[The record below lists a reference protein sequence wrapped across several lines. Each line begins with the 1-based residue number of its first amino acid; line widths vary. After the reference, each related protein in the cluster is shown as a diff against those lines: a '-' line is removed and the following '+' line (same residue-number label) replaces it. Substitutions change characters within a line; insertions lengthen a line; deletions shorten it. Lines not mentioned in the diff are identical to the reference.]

1 MRIDS
6 HHHLWDL
13 AISPRSW
20 LAGEVLTD
28 INRTFSMDDFYKERA
43 SSGIDQ
49 SILVQTIPEY
59 DEMKEFFAVAAEHD
73 SVVGVVAWI
82 DMSSTDCFQHLEKY
96 LDLPGA
102 DRLVGIRDGAQG
114 RADANWLAGDQIVA
128 NARKLAEKEL
138 VFDLLVDPSNLAAG
152 THLVTHC
159 PDTTFVLDHI
169 GKPNIAKGD
178 QGELAAWSHS
188 INELAKSKNV
198 SCKISGMV
206 TEADW
211 KAWEEKDFKRYFEVV
226 LNAFGADRIM
236 YGSDWPVCKLAATYE
251 QVAKLAE
258 HLIQDLSPSEKEKFW
273 ALNAKKA
280 YGI

>member
-13 AISPRSW
+13 AISPRPW
-20 LAGEVLTD
+20 LAGEMLAE
-28 INRTFSMDDFYKERA
+28 ISRTFSMKDFYAERA
-43 SSGIDQ
+43 SAQIDQ
-49 SILVQTIPEY
+49 SILVQTISEY
-59 DEMKEFFAVAAEHD
+59 DEMKEFFAVAAEHE

-82 DMSSTDCFQHLEKY
+82 DMSSTDCFQQLQKY

-102 DRLVGIRDGAQG
+102 EGLVGIRDGAQG
-114 RADANWLAGDQIVA
+114 RADAQWLAGDQIAV
-128 NARKLAEKEL
+128 NARKLAEKDL
-138 VFDLLVDPSNLAAG
+138 AFDLLVDPSNLAAS
-152 THLVTHC
+152 TQLVSRC

-178 QGELAAWSHS
+178 QSELATWSHS
-188 INELAKSKNV
+188 INELAKNKNV

-211 KAWEEKDFKRYFEVV
+211 KAWEEKDFKRYFDVV

-251 QVAKLAE
+251 QVAELAE
-258 HLIQDLSPSEKEKFW
+258 FLIQDLSPSEKEKFW

>member
-13 AISPRSW
+13 AISPRPW
-20 LAGEVLTD
+20 LAGDMLAG
-28 INRTFSMDDFYKERA
+28 ISRTFSMKDFYAERA
-43 SSGIDQ
+43 SAQIDQ
-49 SILVQTIPEY
+49 SILVQTISEY
-59 DEMKEFFAVAAEHD
+59 DEMKEFFAVAAEHE

-82 DMSSTDCFQHLEKY
+82 DMSSTDCFQQLEKY

-114 RADANWLAGDQIVA
+114 RADAQWLAGDQIAV
-128 NARKLAEKEL
+128 NARKLAEKDL
-138 VFDLLVDPSNLAAG
+138 AFDLLVDPSNLAAS
-152 THLVTHC
+152 TQLVSRC

-178 QGELAAWSHS
+178 QSELATWSHS
-188 INELAKSKNV
+188 INELAKNKNV

-211 KAWEEKDFKRYFEVV
+211 KVWEEKDFKRYFDVV

-251 QVAKLAE
+251 QVAELAE
-258 HLIQDLSPSEKEKFW
+258 FLIQDLSPSEKEKFW

-280 YGI
+280 YGM

>member
-13 AISPRSW
+13 AISPRPW
-20 LAGEVLTD
+20 LAGEVLAG
-28 INRTFSMDDFYKERA
+28 ISRTFSMDDFYKERA
-43 SSGIDQ
+43 TAGIDQ
-49 SILVQTIPEY
+49 SILVQTISEY
-59 DEMKEFFAVAAEHD
+59 DEMKEFFAVAAEHE

-114 RADANWLAGDQIVA
+114 RADAQWLAGDQIVA
-128 NARKLAEKEL
+128 NARKLAEKNL
-138 VFDLLVDPSNLAAG
+138 AFDLLVDPTNLAAS
-152 THLVTHC
+152 THLVKNC
-159 PDTTFVLDHI
+159 SDTTFVLDHI

-188 INELAKSKNV
+188 INELAKNKNV
-198 SCKISGMV
+198 YCKVSGMV

-211 KAWEEKDFKRYFEVV
+211 KSWEEKDFNPYFEVV
-226 LNAFGADRIM
+226 LSAFGVDRIM
-236 YGSDWPVCKLAATYE
+236 YGSDWPVCKLAASYE

-258 HLIQDLSPSEKEKFW
+258 YLIQDLSPSEKEKFW

>member
-1 MRIDS
+1 M
-6 HHHLWDL
+6 
-13 AISPRSW
+13 
-20 LAGEVLTD
+20 LAG
-28 INRTFSMDDFYKERA
+28 IKRTFSMKDFYSERA
-43 SSGIDQ
+43 SAQIDQ
-49 SILVQTIPEY
+49 SILVQTISEY
-59 DEMKEFFAVAAEHD
+59 DEMKEFFAVAAEHE

-82 DMSSTDCFQHLEKY
+82 DMSSTDCLQQLEKY

-114 RADANWLAGDQIVA
+114 RADAQWLAGDQIAV
-128 NARKLAEKEL
+128 NARKLAENDL
-138 VFDLLVDPSNLAAG
+138 AFDLLVDPSNLAAS
-152 THLVTHC
+152 TQLVSHC

-188 INELAKSKNV
+188 INELAKNKNV

-211 KAWEEKDFKRYFEVV
+211 KAWEEKDFKRYFDVV

-251 QVAKLAE
+251 QVAQLAE
-258 HLIQDLSPSEKEKFW
+258 YLIQDLSPSEKEKFW

>member
-13 AISPRSW
+13 AISPRDW
-20 LAGEVLTD
+20 LAGEALIG

-43 SSGIDQ
+43 SAQIDQ
-49 SILVQTIPEY
+49 SILVQTIPNYE
-59 DEMKEFFAVAAEHD
+59 EMREFFAVAAGHE
-73 SVVGVVAWI
+73 SVIGVVAWI
-82 DMSSTDCFQHLEKY
+82 DMSDANCFQILEKY
-96 LDLPGA
+96 LAIPGA
-102 DRLVGIRDGAQG
+102 QKLVGIRDGAQG
-114 RADANWLAGDQIVA
+114 RADANWLAGELVVE
-128 NARKLAEKEL
+128 NTKKLAEKKL
-138 VFDLLVDPSNLAAG
+138 AFDLLVDPSNLAAS
-152 THLVTHC
+152 TELVTRC

-178 QGELAAWSHS
+178 QGELTAWSHS
-188 INELAKSKNV
+188 INELAENKNV

-226 LNAFGADRIM
+226 LNAFGTDRIM

-258 HLIQDLSPSEKEKFW
+258 YLIQDLSPSEKEKFW
-273 ALNAKKA
+273 ALNAKKV
-280 YGI
+280 YGL

>member
-13 AISPRSW
+13 AISPRPW
-20 LAGEVLTD
+20 LAGEMLAG
-28 INRTFSMDDFYKERA
+28 ISRTFSMKDFYAERA
-43 SSGIDQ
+43 SAQIDQ
-49 SILVQTIPEY
+49 SILVQTISEY
-59 DEMKEFFAVAAEHD
+59 DEMKEFFAVAAEHE

-82 DMSSTDCFQHLEKY
+82 DMSSTDCFQQLEKY

-102 DRLVGIRDGAQG
+102 ERLVGIRDGAQG
-114 RADANWLAGDQIVA
+114 RADAQWLAGDQIAV
-128 NARKLAEKEL
+128 NARKLAENDL
-138 VFDLLVDPSNLAAG
+138 AFDLLVDPSNLAAS
-152 THLVTHC
+152 TQLVSHC

-188 INELAKSKNV
+188 INELAKNKNV

-211 KAWEEKDFKRYFEVV
+211 KAWEEKDFKRYFDVV

-251 QVAKLAE
+251 QVAQLAE
-258 HLIQDLSPSEKEKFW
+258 YLIQDLSPSEKEKFW

>member
-13 AISPRSW
+13 AISPRPW
-20 LAGEVLTD
+20 LAGEMLAG
-28 INRTFSMDDFYKERA
+28 IKRTFSMKDFYSERA
-43 SSGIDQ
+43 SAQIDQ
-49 SILVQTIPEY
+49 SILVQTISEY
-59 DEMKEFFAVAAEHD
+59 DEMKEFFAVAAEHE

-82 DMSSTDCFQHLEKY
+82 DMSSTDCLQQLEKY

-114 RADANWLAGDQIVA
+114 RADAQWLAGDQIAV
-128 NARKLAEKEL
+128 NARKLAEKDL
-138 VFDLLVDPSNLAAG
+138 AFDLLVDPSNLAAS
-152 THLVTHC
+152 TQLVSHC

-188 INELAKSKNV
+188 INELAKNKNV

-211 KAWEEKDFKRYFEVV
+211 KAWEEKDFKRYFDVV

-251 QVAKLAE
+251 QVAQLAE
-258 HLIQDLSPSEKEKFW
+258 YLTPDLSSSEKEKFW

>member
-1 MRIDS
+1 M
-6 HHHLWDL
+6 
-13 AISPRSW
+13 
-20 LAGEVLTD
+20 LAG
-28 INRTFSMDDFYKERA
+28 ISRTFSMKDFYAERA
-43 SSGIDQ
+43 SAQIDQ
-49 SILVQTIPEY
+49 SILVQTISEY
-59 DEMKEFFAVAAEHD
+59 DEMKEFFAVAAEHE

-82 DMSSTDCFQHLEKY
+82 DMSSTDCFQQLEKY

-102 DRLVGIRDGAQG
+102 ERLVGIRDGAQG
-114 RADANWLAGDQIVA
+114 RADAQWLAGDQIAV
-128 NARKLAEKEL
+128 NARKLAEKDL
-138 VFDLLVDPSNLAAG
+138 AFDLLVDPSNLAAS
-152 THLVTHC
+152 TQLVSHC

-188 INELAKSKNV
+188 INELAKNKNV

-211 KAWEEKDFKRYFEVV
+211 KAWEEKDFKRYFDVV

-251 QVAKLAE
+251 QVAQLAE
-258 HLIQDLSPSEKEKFW
+258 YLIQDLSPSEKEKFW

>member
-13 AISPRSW
+13 AISPRPW
-20 LAGEVLTD
+20 LAGEMLAG
-28 INRTFSMDDFYKERA
+28 IKRTFSMKDFYAERA
-43 SSGIDQ
+43 SAQIDQ
-49 SILVQTIPEY
+49 SILVQTISEY
-59 DEMKEFFAVAAEHD
+59 EEMKEFFAVAAEHE

-82 DMSSTDCFQHLEKY
+82 DMSSTDCFQQLEKY

-114 RADANWLAGDQIVA
+114 RADAQWLAGDQIAV
-128 NARKLAEKEL
+128 NARKLAEKDL
-138 VFDLLVDPSNLAAG
+138 AFDLLVDPSNLAAS
-152 THLVTHC
+152 TQLVSRC

-188 INELAKSKNV
+188 INELAKNKNV

-211 KAWEEKDFKRYFEVV
+211 KAWKEKDFKRYFEVV

-251 QVAKLAE
+251 QVAQLAE
-258 HLIQDLSPSEKEKFW
+258 YLIQDLIPSEKEKFW